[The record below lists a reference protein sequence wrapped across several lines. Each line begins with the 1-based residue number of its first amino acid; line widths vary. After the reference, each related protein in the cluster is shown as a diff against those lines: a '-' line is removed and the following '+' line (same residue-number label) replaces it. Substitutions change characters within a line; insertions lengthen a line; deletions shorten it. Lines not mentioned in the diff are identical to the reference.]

1 MDTLFGRDAECR
13 RLDALLDS
21 KKAEF
26 IAIYGRRRVGK
37 TFLIDEYLKDKIAF
51 KVSGVLNQGTQAQ
64 KSAFRIALDKQGYP
78 EPTEQTW
85 MDMFYALQKL
95 LQSKTESDKPCV
107 LFIDE
112 LPCFD
117 VARSGFI
124 PALDHFWNTW
134 ASKYHNIKLIV
145 CGSAT
150 SWMIDKLINN
160 HGGLYNRVTAQIHLH
175 PFTLKQTEDYFK
187 SRNIKWNRLQITQFY
202 MFTGGIPYY
211 LSLVGQQ
218 DSVPQAIDNL
228 YFHRDAPLQREYNH
242 LMASLYNSPEPY
254 TRIIDSLVV
263 RKQGMSREEISRLTG
278 IPTGGRLTKMLQE
291 LEESDFIRSY
301 FTREKKIKQNNN
313 LYQLCDMFCSFHLF
327 FRGKGINDDKFWENN
342 INTPLINTWYG
353 FAFERVVMQHIDQIK
368 QSLSIAGM
376 SVNYYAWRSRT
387 TEPKSQIDLILDR
400 ADNIV
405 NLCEIKYS
413 KTPYSI
419 SKEED
424 EKLFLREQNFVTETN
439 TKQGVHLTLI
449 TPFGV
454 NKNSYWSNVS
464 SEVTLDGLF
473 ER

>member
-1 MDTLFGRDAECR
+1 MDALFGRGEECR
-13 RLDALLDS
+13 KLEALLTND
-21 KKAEF
+21 KAEF
-26 IAIYGRRRVGK
+26 IALYGRRRVGK
-37 TFLIDEYLKDKIAF
+37 TYLIDEYLKDRIAF

-64 KSAFRIALDKQGYP
+64 MSAFRIALDKQGYP
-78 EPTEQTW
+78 EPKEQTW
-85 MDMFYALQKL
+85 MDLFYALQKL
-95 LQSKTESDKPCV
+95 LTPKVNTKTPCV
-107 LFIDE
+107 VFIDE

-134 ASKYHNIKLIV
+134 ASKYHNMKLIV

-150 SWMIDKLINN
+150 SWMIDKLINS

-175 PFTLKQTEDYFK
+175 PFTLGQTEEYFRQ
-187 SRNIKWNRLQITQFY
+187 RNIRWNRLQITQFY

-211 LSLVGQQ
+211 LSLVGQN
-218 DSVPQAIDNL
+218 DSVPQAIDHL
-228 YFHRDAPLQREYNH
+228 YFRRDAPLRREYDH

-254 TRIIDSLVV
+254 TKIINSLVT
-263 RKQGMSREEISRLTG
+263 RKQGMSREEISKVSG

-313 LYQLCDMFCSFHLF
+313 LYQLNDMFCSFHLF
-327 FRGKGINDDKFWENN
+327 FHAKGINDDTFWENN
-342 INTPLINTWYG
+342 LNTPIINTWYG
-353 FAFERVVMQHIDQIK
+353 FAFERVAMQHINQIK
-368 QSLSIAGM
+368 QALGIAGI

-400 ADNIV
+400 ADHIV

-413 KTPYSI
+413 KTAYSI
-419 SKEED
+419 SKEE
-424 EKLFLREQNFVTETN
+424 ENRLFLREQNFLTETN
-439 TKQGVHLTLI
+439 TKQGVHLTFI

-454 NKNSYWSNVS
+454 NKNSHWSNVA
-464 SEVTLDGLF
+464 SEVVLDDLF
-473 ER
+473 R

>member
-1 MDTLFGRDAECR
+1 MDVLFGRDDECR
-13 RLDALLDS
+13 RIDSLLYS
-21 KKAEF
+21 GKAEF
-26 IAIYGRRRVGK
+26 IALYGRRRVGK
-37 TFLIDEYLKDKIAF
+37 TYLIDEYLKDKIAF
-51 KVSGVLNQGTQAQ
+51 RVSGVLNQGTQAQ
-64 KSAFRIALDKQGYP
+64 MSAFRIALDKQGYP
-78 EPTEQTW
+78 EPKEQKW
-85 MDMFYALQKL
+85 IDFFYALQKL
-95 LQSKTESDKPCV
+95 LQPKAGENNPCV
-107 LFIDE
+107 IFIDE

-134 ASKYHNIKLIV
+134 ASKYRNMKLIV

-175 PFTLKQTEDYFK
+175 PFTLGQTEEYFRQ
-187 SRNIKWNRLQITQFY
+187 RNIKWNRLQIAQFY

-228 YFHRDAPLQREYNH
+228 YFRRDAPLRREYDH

-254 TRIIDSLVV
+254 TKIIDALVI
-263 RKQGMSREEISRLTG
+263 RKQGMSRDEISKATD

-291 LEESDFIRSY
+291 LEECDFIRSY
-301 FTREKKIKQNNN
+301 FTREKKIKRNNY
-313 LYQLCDMFCSFHLF
+313 LYQLNDMFCSFHLF
-327 FRGKGINDDKFWENN
+327 FKSKAINDDKFWENN
-342 INTPLINTWYG
+342 LNTPAINTWCG
-353 FAFERVVMQHIDQIK
+353 LAFERMVMQHIDKIK
-368 QSLSIAGM
+368 QALGINGI

-413 KTPYSI
+413 STVYSI
-419 SKEED
+419 SKEES
-424 EKLFLREQNFVTETN
+424 EKLFRREQNFLTETN

-454 NKNSYWSNVS
+454 NKNSYWTNVT
-464 SEVTLDGLF
+464 SEVVLDDLF
-473 ER
+473 K